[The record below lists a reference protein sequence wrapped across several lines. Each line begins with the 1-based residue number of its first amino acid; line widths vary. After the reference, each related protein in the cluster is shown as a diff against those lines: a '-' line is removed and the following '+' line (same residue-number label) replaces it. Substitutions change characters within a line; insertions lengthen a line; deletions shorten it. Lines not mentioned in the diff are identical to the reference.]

1 MKTYFQIRSCSTW
14 RYVLDHG
21 TIYLLK
27 VINKCLLSWMN
38 ELFLNLNCANGP
50 IAIETIAPCKA
61 KSSVAKV
68 LMMGSD
74 KRNVSTLGAG

>member
-1 MKTYFQIRSCSTW
+1 
-14 RYVLDHG
+14 
-21 TIYLLK
+21 
-27 VINKCLLSWMN
+27 MN